1 MTMIF
6 KRKKKQNYSVLVMA
20 GGKGTRLAPFTHV
33 LPKPLIPIN
42 KKTLIEHILD
52 EFKNNHIKKV
62 SFSINNKSKTL
73 ISYLEKLENK
83 SFKMNFFKEDK
94 PLGTIGILSKIYNKL
109 ERDILITN
117 CDTIIKYNYNKI
129 FDYHKKNNYEV
140 TLVLAKKHQKLSYGS
155 CKIKKNSS
163 ELISIKEKPNIS
175 YIANTGFFFVKRD
188 LAKLIP
194 KNSYFDATSFIEK
207 CIKRGFKVGTFLI
220 KEKNWIDVGQ
230 WKEYQ
235 YASKKLKIK

>member
-1 MTMIF
+1 M
-6 KRKKKQNYSVLVMA
+6 RKKIKGKIKKYSVLVMA
-20 GGKGTRLAPFTHV
+20 GGQGTRLAPFTHV

-52 EFKNNHIKKV
+52 EIKKNHVKKVFFSV
-62 SFSINNKSKTL
+62 SNKSKTL
-73 ISYLEKLENK
+73 ISYLEELEKRN
-83 SFKMNFFKEDK
+83 FKMTFFKENK

-117 CDTIIKYNYNKI
+117 CDTIIKFNYNKI
-129 FDYHKKNNYEV
+129 FEHHKKNNNGI

-155 CKIKKNSS
+155 CQIKKNSN
-163 ELISIKEKPNIS
+163 ELISIKEKPSIS
-175 YIANTGFFFVKRD
+175 YIANTGFFFVRRD

-207 CIKRGFKVGTFLI
+207 CINRGLKVGTFLI
-220 KEKNWIDVGQ
+220 KEKNWLDVGQ

-235 YASKKLKIK
+235 YASEKLKIK